1 MDSVAGGKWGY
12 GETHLTWD
20 ISTAMWWQVLE
31 VACSTTRWDCFINK
45 FKISYLS
52 SSKGLT
58 VACGATQLIT
68 NPWFMR
74 TVSIMLIIPFF
85 ILTLM
90 QHKTDLVLFSAQ
102 TAEFC
107 LGLTVLL
114 EFHLAQSRNFNPS
127 CPACFSGLA
136 AEWCQYVLHA
146 CLSSLWLLLSQWQL
160 KCLKRLSQ
168 PCAFTSSP
176 ALTWSKGWFF
186 THSAHYHDHQH
197 FSTIFPCLS
206 FPTSRMG
213 TGTPT
218 YLTVGL

>member
-1 MDSVAGGKWGY
+1 MDTQWLMVDGVM

-20 ISTAMWWQVLE
+20 ISTATWLQVLE
-31 VACSTTRWDCFINK
+31 VACSTTRCDCFINK

-58 VACGATQLIT
+58 VAHGATQLIT

-74 TVSIMLIIPFF
+74 NISIMLIIPFF
-85 ILTLM
+85 VPSLM

-107 LGLTVLL
+107 LGLAVLL
-114 EFHLAQSRNFNPS
+114 EFHLAQTRNFNPS
-127 CPACFSGLA
+127 RPACFSGLA
-136 AEWCQYVLHA
+136 AERCQYVLHT
-146 CLSSLWLLLSQWQL
+146 CLSSLWLLFSQRQL
-160 KCLKRLSQ
+160 KCLSQ
-168 PCAFTSSP
+168 PCAFASSP
-176 ALTWSKGWFF
+176 ALTWSKGCFF
-186 THSAHYHDHQH
+186 THSAHYYDHQQ

-213 TGTPT
+213 MGTPT
-218 YLTVGL
+218 YLTEGL